1 MLNTKLI
8 IEQQHLRHK
17 ITKTCVSATSVE
29 PETYTLLLLLLLINS
44 VKTSIEDYTQMNLL
58 YLAILLV
65 VYSSID

>member
-1 MLNTKLI
+1 MCVGNTHPW
-8 IEQQHLRHK
+8 ETH
-17 ITKTCVSATSVE
+17 ITVTPVK
-29 PETYTLLLLLLLINS
+29 LLLLLLLINS

>member
-1 MLNTKLI
+1 MFLQAPLAI
-8 IEQQHLRHK
+8 SLF
-17 ITKTCVSATSVE
+17 
-29 PETYTLLLLLLLINS
+29 LLLINS